1 MIKVNAL
8 GQVCPMPVIMTKNTL
23 KEIKEGVVEVAVDNK
38 ISKENVEKFAT
49 QMNFSF
55 FTKEENGNYYITIT
69 KTLNDSS
76 KTNSEEENI
85 VVVISSDKMGEGDPE
100 FGHTLM
106 KGFIYTLTEMDK
118 LPKTIIFY
126 NRGVFLT
133 TVTEA
138 TVKDLKILESKGV
151 EIISCGACCNFY
163 HLEDKVSVGT
173 ITNMYTIVERQM
185 NATKV
190 VRP

>member
-8 GQVCPMPVIMTKNTL
+8 GQTCPIPVIMTKNAL
-23 KEIKEGVVEVAVDNK
+23 KEIPNGVVEVAVDNL
-38 ISKENVEKFAT
+38 ISKENVEKFAA
-49 QMNFSF
+49 QMNYQFSSS
-55 FTKEENGNYYITIT
+55 EIDGNYYIQIT
-69 KTLNDSS
+69 KTEDI
-76 KTNSEEENI
+76 KTTNKETEENC

-100 FGHTLM
+100 FGNTLI
-106 KGFIYTLTEMDK
+106 KGFIYTLTEMDQ

-151 EIISCGACCNFY
+151 EILSCGACCNYY

-173 ITNMYTIVERQM
+173 ITNMYTIVEKQLK
-185 NATKV
+185 ATKV